1 MKPNRTLFIS
11 IAVFLIAV
19 LISLVAEPA
28 SADTLRQAVYNTP
41 TPNANGQIIYTVQQG
56 DNCTTIYLKTGVS
69 IDQLIAL
76 NNLSGDCEVFPDQE
90 LILGTV
96 DPATATLPGP
106 VQTPTPGAPTPTPS
120 EGSGE
125 VCVVLFEDLDGNQ
138 MRSETE
144 LYLSGGV
151 ISINNR
157 SGTYSETEE
166 TTGGDPAL
174 VEPICFT
181 EVPEGEYNLSLG
193 IPDGYIAT
201 TSLNYALTVSPG
213 DTVVIGFGAQPASQM
228 NGLDQEEVS
237 GDRSPLLLA
246 IGLIFLAGG
255 AGLAFFYIR
264 SRQGT

>member
-1 MKPNRTLFIS
+1 MKPNRVLLITLLLSLMAAAI
-11 IAVFLIAV
+11 V
-19 LISLVAEPA
+19 LKTEPA
-28 SADTLRQAVYNTP
+28 SAGTMGQAVYNTP
-41 TPNANGQIIYTVQQG
+41 TPNADGQIIYTVQQG

-76 NNLSGDCEVFPDQE
+76 NNLSGDCEVFPDQA

-96 DPATATLPGP
+96 EPATATLPGP
-106 VQTPTPGAPTPTPS
+106 VDTPTPGAPTPTPFD
-120 EGSGE
+120 GSGE

-157 SGTYSETEE
+157 AGTYSETEE

-174 VEPICFT
+174 VEPICF
-181 EVPEGEYNLSLG
+181 EDVPEGQYNLSMG

-228 NGLDQEEVS
+228 NDLDQEDGS
-237 GDRSPLLLA
+237 RDRSPLLLA
-246 IGLIFLAGG
+246 VGLIFLAGG

>member
-1 MKPNRTLFIS
+1 MKQNRILFITLVL
-11 IAVFLIAV
+11 ALIAAAI
-19 LISLVAEPA
+19 LLVSIPA
-28 SADTLRQAVYNTP
+28 SADSLHQAVYNTP
-41 TPNANGQIIYTVQQG
+41 TPNANGQIIYAVQQG

-106 VQTPTPGAPTPTPS
+106 VQSPTPGAATPTPS

-138 MRSETE
+138 MRAETE

-166 TTGGDPAL
+166 TTGGDPAI
-174 VEPICFT
+174 VEPVCFE

-228 NGLDQEEVS
+228 NDIDQEDVN
-237 GDRSPLLLA
+237 GGRSPLFLA